1 MLWKHPAAAGAPAQ
15 ARRDA
20 CVQPDSAGRK
30 DRDTMRLIVK
40 TLLIVLT
47 GALAIAAPAG
57 AAPEG
62 EPLAADIAIYGGTPG
77 GIAAALAAARLGS
90 SVVLVDRNAHIGGL
104 MSNGLGATD
113 IKKRG
118 AVGGIFLEF
127 VRAVRDHYAKQY
139 GEDSQQVKDCNNGY
153 YFEPHVAELL
163 FERMLAAQRERIT
176 VFRRCE
182 LEAAHRKGNRL
193 SAFTFR
199 SLETGERRTVRA
211 KVFIDATYE
220 GDLAAMAGVPYRVGR
235 EPRRLHGEPYAGVI
249 YWGYQDKIY
258 YDDESTGEGDS
269 RIQAYNYRLCL
280 TDRPDNRVPIEKP
293 ANYDPREYRILRR
306 QIWAGQVKSFHEVV
320 HVVRMPN
327 GKSDTNNHTIPLLS
341 TDLPEE
347 NYPYPEAGW
356 KWREKFAE
364 RLRDYTLGLL
374 YFCQNDPTLP
384 ESFRA
389 EARRWG
395 LAADEYT
402 DNGNFPRQIYV
413 REARRIVGEYDFRAQ
428 DCLLDPRLDR
438 TPVQPASIGCGS
450 YEMDSHATRKYE
462 PGYPVLEGL
471 LGVWQYSQPYQ
482 VPYGVIVPRKVDG
495 LLVTGAISGTH
506 MGFST
511 LRMEPC
517 WMAMGQAAGTA
528 AHLAIK
534 SGVEVRRVDML
545 RLQRQLLEDG
555 AVIMYFEDVQF
566 QDPHAKAIQF
576 FATHGGTLF
585 PTYYSRQNVPAT
597 RAEAA
602 QYLDLARRLGLWSR
616 RPQKVRG
623 SFVDVPD
630 DHPAAPAIRALAGR
644 GLFQRELREGEFR
657 PLESITPN
665 QLRRWFQEAGL
676 DIQIPD
682 SVGRAWVRRGPLLGM
697 LYTLTEKLERK

>member
-1 MLWKHPAAAGAPAQ
+1 
-15 ARRDA
+15 
-20 CVQPDSAGRK
+20 
-30 DRDTMRLIVK
+30 
-40 TLLIVLT
+40 
-47 GALAIAAPAG
+47 
-57 AAPEG
+57 
-62 EPLAADIAIYGGTPG
+62 
-77 GIAAALAAARLGS
+77 
-90 SVVLVDRNAHIGGL
+90 
-104 MSNGLGATD
+104 
-113 IKKRG
+113 
-118 AVGGIFLEF
+118 
-127 VRAVRDHYAKQY
+127 VRAQ
-139 GEDSQQVKDCNNGY
+139 
-153 YFEPHVAELL
+153 
-163 FERMLAAQRERIT
+163 
-176 VFRRCE
+176 
-182 LEAAHRKGNRL
+182 
-193 SAFTFR
+193 
-199 SLETGERRTVRA
+199 
-211 KVFIDATYE
+211 VFIDATYE

-235 EPRRLHGEPYAGVI
+235 EPRSLHGEPYAGVI
-249 YWGYQDKIY
+249 YWGYQDKVY
-258 YDDESTGEGDS
+258 YDDESTGEGDD

-293 ANYDPREYRILRR
+293 ANYDPRDYRILRR

-347 NYPYPEAGW
+347 NYPYPEASW
-356 KWREKFAE
+356 EWREKFAE
-364 RLRDYTLGLL
+364 RLREYTLGLL

-438 TPVQPASIGCGS
+438 TPVQRTSIGCGS

-482 VPYGVIVPRKVDG
+482 VPYGVIVPQKVEG

-517 WMAMGQAAGTA
+517 WMAMGQAGGTA

-534 SGVEVRRVDML
+534 SGVDVRRVDIL

-555 AVIMYFEDVQF
+555 AVLMFFEDVQF
-566 QDPHAKAIQF
+566 TDPHAKAIQF
-576 FATHGGTLF
+576 FATHGGSMF
-585 PTYYSRQNVPAT
+585 PTYFSKQNVPAT

-602 QYLDLARRLGLWSR
+602 QYLDLARRLGLWSK
-616 RPQKVRG
+616 RPQRVKG
-623 SFVDVPD
+623 SFVDVPA
-630 DHPAAPAIRALAGR
+630 DHPAAPAINALAQR
-644 GLFQRELREGEFR
+644 GLFQRELQEGEFR

-676 DIQIPD
+676 DIQIPE

-697 LYTLTEKLERK
+697 LYTLTEKLEQK